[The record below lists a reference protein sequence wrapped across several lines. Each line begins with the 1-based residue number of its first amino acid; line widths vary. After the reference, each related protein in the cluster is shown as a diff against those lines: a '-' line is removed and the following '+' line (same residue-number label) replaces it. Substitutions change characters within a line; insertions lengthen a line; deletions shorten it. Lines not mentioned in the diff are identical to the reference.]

1 MNPLL
6 LSGFGISIDV
16 NKARLTIKQKESVI
30 EFEPHRMPYDSII
43 IDGHYGSI
51 SFEAMRWLSKHDVSI
66 ALLNWNG
73 NLLYSAIPKETLNAD
88 LKIKQYEKYLNEE
101 ERTAIAEKIVN
112 EKIKKSLVFLENMST
127 FYQEIDFEEIKKVF
141 SKELESFNLKKK
153 KGNNDNTENTGF
165 PIDDTDLTFANKKEN
180 NINKK
185 VNENEKSNLKKK
197 ISDLMMYEGRIA
209 SAYWSEL
216 SKVFNKLSKD
226 FNFQSR
232 KNLSYS
238 WNMNA
243 SDPVNALLNYGYA
256 ILESM
261 VRKDINTIGLDPSI
275 GYLHEIAPAK
285 HPLVYDLQEL
295 FRCVVDYSVIELLET
310 GLKKSDFITTE
321 NYHIRLKPN
330 TAKLLIEKIKENF
343 NKRYEFRNKQHTLE
357 NIMFENIR
365 ELSRYILGKG
375 MEIKFN
381 IPNIKIQR
389 NDDIKMRNKIMATE
403 PEKRKE
409 LKINKSTLWYQ
420 QRKIKEGKTLKV
432 YNKTKVKME

>member
-16 NKARLTIKQKESVI
+16 NRAHLTIKQKESVM
-30 EFEPHRMPYDSII
+30 EFEPHRIPYDYII

-73 NLLYSAIPKETLNAD
+73 NLLSTTVSQETLNAQ
-88 LKIKQYEKYLNEE
+88 LKMKQYEKYLNSES
-101 ERTAIAEKIVN
+101 RLYIASQIV
-112 EKIKKSLVFLENMST
+112 KQKVRSALGLLKALSD
-127 FYQEIDFEEIKKVF
+127 FYDIDFSTIDKEIERV
-141 SKELESFNLKKK
+141 EY
-153 KGNNDNTENTGF
+153 DN
-165 PIDDTDLTFANKKEN
+165 I
-180 NINKK
+180 
-185 VNENEKSNLKKK
+185 KS
-197 ISDLMMYEGRIA
+197 LMMYEGRIA

-216 SKVFNKLSKD
+216 TKIFDSLAKD
-226 FNFQSR
+226 FHFEGR

-243 SDPVNALLNYGYA
+243 SDPINALLNYGYA
-256 ILESM
+256 ILESI
-261 VRKDINTIGLDPSI
+261 VRKDINTIGFDASI
-275 GYLHEIAPAK
+275 GYLHEIDRSK

-295 FRCVVDYSVIELLET
+295 FRYVVDYSVIELLET
-310 GLKKSDFITTE
+310 KLTKTNFITTE

-330 TAKLLIEKIKENF
+330 IAKLLIEKIKNNF
-343 NKRYEFRNKQHTLE
+343 NQRYEFKNKQYALE

-365 ELSRYILGKG
+365 ELSKYITGNIKSLEFTIPDI
-375 MEIKFN
+375 EIK
-381 IPNIKIQR
+381 R
-389 NDDIKMRNKIMATE
+389 NDNSQVRDKIMSID

-420 QRKIKEGKTLKV
+420 QKKIKEGKSIKI
-432 YNKTKVKME
+432 YNKTKMKIK

>member
-16 NKARLTIKQKESVI
+16 NRAHLTIKQKESVM
-30 EFEPHRMPYDSII
+30 EFEPHRIPYDYIV

-73 NLLYSAIPKETLNAD
+73 NLLSTTVSQETLNAQ
-88 LKIKQYEKYLNEE
+88 LKVRQYEKYLNPESRLYIAGQIVKQKVKSSLGLLRSLSNFYNIDLSTMNKE
-101 ERTAIAEKIVN
+101 IER
-112 EKIKKSLVFLENMST
+112 
-127 FYQEIDFEEIKKVF
+127 IDY
-141 SKELESFNLKKK
+141 
-153 KGNNDNTENTGF
+153 D
-165 PIDDTDLTFANKKEN
+165 
-180 NINKK
+180 NIN
-185 VNENEKSNLKKK
+185 S
-197 ISDLMMYEGRIA
+197 LMMYEGRIA

-216 SKVFNKLSKD
+216 TKIFNVIGKD

-261 VRKDINTIGLDPSI
+261 VRKDINTIGLDASI
-275 GYLHEIAPAK
+275 GYLHEIAPSK

-295 FRCVVDYSVIELLET
+295 FRYVVDYSVIELLET
-310 GLKKSDFITTE
+310 ELRKSDFITTE

-330 TAKLLIEKIKENF
+330 TAKLLIEKIKNNF
-343 NKRYEFRNKQHTLE
+343 NNRYEFKNKQHTLE

-365 ELSRYILGKG
+365 EFSRYIMGNSKHLEFSIPDI
-375 MEIKFN
+375 EIK
-381 IPNIKIQR
+381 R
-389 NDDIKMRNKIMATE
+389 NDNSQVRDKIMSID

-420 QRKIKEGKTLKV
+420 QKKIKEGETIKI
-432 YNKTKVKME
+432 YRKMVSKYGKE